1 MTTTMKRG
9 YIILIIFVLLVIAA
23 GAYVFYKSKKNGKP
37 AVNPQVEI
45 EPLELQQFGDE
56 DNDGFVIIN
65 GHLVSVE
72 DAANYESTN
81 I

>member
-1 MTTTMKRG
+1 MKKG
-9 YIILIIFVLLVIAA
+9 YIILIVVLLMIAA
-23 GAYVFYKSKKNGKP
+23 GAYVFYKSKKNDKP

-45 EPLELQQFGDE
+45 EPLELQQFGEE
-56 DNDGFVIIN
+56 DNNGYVIIN

>member
-1 MTTTMKRG
+1 MKKG
-9 YIILIIFVLLVIAA
+9 YIILIVVLLVIAA
-23 GAYVFYKSKKNGKP
+23 GAYVFYKSKKNDKP
-37 AVNPQVEI
+37 AVNPRVEI
-45 EPLELQQFGDE
+45 EPLELQQFGEE
-56 DNDGFVIIN
+56 DNNGYVIIN

>member
-1 MTTTMKRG
+1 MKKV
-9 YIILIIFVLLVIAA
+9 YIILIVVLLVIAA

-37 AVNPQVEI
+37 AVNPRVEI
-45 EPLELQQFGDE
+45 EPLKLEQFGEE
-56 DNDGFVIIN
+56 DNDGYVIIN

>member
-9 YIILIIFVLLVIAA
+9 YILLIVVLLVIAA

-45 EPLELQQFGDE
+45 EPLELQQFGEE
-56 DNDGFVIIN
+56 DNNGYVIIN